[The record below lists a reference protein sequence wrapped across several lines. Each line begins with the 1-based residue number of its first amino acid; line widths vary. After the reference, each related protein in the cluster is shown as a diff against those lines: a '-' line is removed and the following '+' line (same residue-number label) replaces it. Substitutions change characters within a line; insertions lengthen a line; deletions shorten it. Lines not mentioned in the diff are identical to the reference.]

1 MAEKIILW
9 KDQPKRQLQELLTYL
24 KEHDSHTAASNFLK
38 KLKVKSN
45 RLKKYPGSGQR
56 TRFKTIRRVRLDK
69 YRSLFYRVHGRKIF
83 ILFLWDGRQDPARN
97 PYK

>member
-56 TRFKTIRRVRLDK
+56 TRFKTIRRVRIDK
-69 YRSLFYRVHGRKIF
+69 YRSLLQGSWKKDFHPVSLGWTARS
-83 ILFLWDGRQDPARN
+83 RQESL
-97 PYK
+97 